1 MCCPLVTYIICK
13 CISKHLHGVWA
24 SLPHFHST
32 AKETEAP
39 RASQSFLRS
48 LSQPK
53 ALSEIPEEPLPS
65 LEKLRGEEA
74 WLGSLGWLE
83 DGREARH
90 EGGCGHA
97 HQALGRLPRKAR
109 QLGMGP
115 HIAPGSEAGSCP
127 CSVALSRLSK
137 GRGRVL
143 VTQPPCLRGGGSP
156 APSF

>member
-1 MCCPLVTYIICK
+1 MCYPLFTYIICR

-32 AKETEAP
+32 AEETEAP
-39 RASQSFLRS
+39 KASQGFLRS

-65 LEKLRGEEA
+65 LEKLRREEA

-115 HIAPGSEAGSCP
+115 HRAPGRSEAGSCP
-127 CSVALSRLSK
+127 CSVALFQLSK
-137 GRGRVL
+137 GRGWIL
-143 VTQPPCLRGGGSP
+143 VTQASLSEGWRVPCS
-156 APSF
+156 